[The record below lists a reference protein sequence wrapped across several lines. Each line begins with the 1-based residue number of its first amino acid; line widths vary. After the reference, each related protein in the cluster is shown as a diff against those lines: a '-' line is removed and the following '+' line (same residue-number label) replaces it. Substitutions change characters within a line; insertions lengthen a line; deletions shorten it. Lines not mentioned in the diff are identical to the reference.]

1 MKKIIFV
8 IFSAGIITSVVFGG
22 RQTIPLSIEGI
33 NTKDTLNYLEISFAF
48 ALGQLISGA
57 IGPVGGA
64 LSDKFGSGKTL
75 LIGVLLSSLGLF
87 LIPISDH
94 AYSLAF
100 SVGILSAG
108 GAGIA
113 GLPVVMS
120 AVNKLVPPEK
130 AGVAFGFIN
139 AGTSVG
145 QFVFAPLAA
154 LIIVNYGW
162 QASINALAV
171 LLILILPFCW
181 VLRTLPEDTG
191 SKVLSR
197 GHTASLSLGA
207 TLKLAF
213 KTPSY
218 IYLVLGFFTCGFHVA
233 FIITHMPGI
242 IAVCGLPPTVSGWS
256 LAIIGFF
263 NILGS
268 LFAGWYIS
276 KRSMKIF
283 LAYTYAARAVI
294 VILFL
299 LSPKDGISVILF
311 SAALGFTYLSTV
323 PPTAALVGRLF
334 GPKFMATLFGL
345 ALFSH
350 QIGAF
355 IGAYL
360 GGYFFEL
367 SGDYTMVWIIDALI
381 AVFAALIHLPIKE
394 VAVQNNSEVTA

>member
-191 SKVLSR
+191 SKVVSR
-197 GHTASLSLGA
+197 GHIASLSLGA

-367 SGDYTMVWIIDALI
+367 SGDYTVVWIIDALI

-394 VAVQNNSEVTA
+394 IPVQNNSEATA

>member
-8 IFSAGIITSVVFGG
+8 IFSAGVITSVVFGG

-120 AVNKLVPPEK
+120 AVNKLVPPDK

-191 SKVLSR
+191 SKVVSR
-197 GHTASLSLGA
+197 GHIASLSLGA

-367 SGDYTMVWIIDALI
+367 SGDYTVVWIIDALI

-394 VAVQNNSEVTA
+394 IPVQNNSEATA

>member
-8 IFSAGIITSVVFGG
+8 IFSAGVITSVVFGG

-120 AVNKLVPPEK
+120 AVNKLVPPDK

-191 SKVLSR
+191 SKVVSR
-197 GHTASLSLGA
+197 GHIASLSLGA

-367 SGDYTMVWIIDALI
+367 SGDYTVVWIIDALI

-394 VAVQNNSEVTA
+394 VPVQNNSEATA

>member
-120 AVNKLVPPEK
+120 AVNKLVPPDK

-191 SKVLSR
+191 SKVVSR
-197 GHTASLSLGA
+197 GHIASLSLGA

-367 SGDYTMVWIIDALI
+367 SGDYTVVWIIDALI

-394 VAVQNNSEVTA
+394 IPVQNNSEATA

>member
-1 MKKIIFV
+1 MKKLIFI
-8 IFSAGIITSVVFGG
+8 IFSAGVITSVVFGA
-22 RQTIPLSIEGI
+22 RQTLPLSIEGI

-48 ALGQLISGA
+48 ALGQLIMGA

-64 LSDKFGSGKTL
+64 ISDKFGSGKTL
-75 LIGVLLSSLGLF
+75 LIGIVLSSLGLF

-120 AVNKLVPPEK
+120 AVNRLVPSDK

-139 AGTSVG
+139 AGGSVG
-145 QFVFAPLAA
+145 QFIFAPLGA

-162 QASINALAV
+162 QASVNALAV
-171 LLILILPFCW
+171 LLIVILPFCW
-181 VLRTLPEDTG
+181 VLRTLPEQAI
-191 SKVLSR
+191 SKIKSESS
-197 GHTASLSLGA
+197 TASLSLGN

-233 FIITHMPGI
+233 FIITHMPGV

-256 LAIIGFF
+256 LAVIGFF

-367 SGDYTMVWIIDALI
+367 SGDYTLVWIMDALI

-394 VAVQNNSEVTA
+394 VAVQTTYDATA

>member
-162 QASINALAV
+162 QASINALAF

-191 SKVLSR
+191 SKVVSR
-197 GHTASLSLGA
+197 GHIASLSLGA

-394 VAVQNNSEVTA
+394 VAVQNNSEATA